1 MQVFNVNIFGKDAD
15 WFMSLGC
22 QAKKDWIKANT
33 NQTNDDLIDKFVK
46 NCNRGNDDEC
56 LDCKKAKSNAT
67 NNISSTVLTEE
78 PSVSAIGEDT
88 AESGAVDTPRQEPSS
103 KKGKNK

>member
-1 MQVFNVNIFGKDAD
+1 MQVFNVHIFGKDAD

-46 NCNRGNDDEC
+46 NCNRGSDDEC
-56 LDCKKAKSNAT
+56 LDCKKSKQNAT

-78 PSVSAIGEDT
+78 PSVSTIGENQT
-88 AESGAVDTPRQEPSS
+88 ESRTVNVKRPKRN
-103 KKGKNK
+103 NKESQD